1 MAAASFC
8 GQEIEVDPRGRV
20 RLSKLLLWYK
30 SDFGVTDDDVLTT
43 LATFVR
49 DEELRSKILSVVAN
63 ETLQEKIAY
72 KDYNWKINASSQ
84 RN

>member
-8 GQEIEVDPRGRV
+8 GQEIEVDPQGRV

-30 SDFGVTDDDVLTT
+30 SDFGATDNDVLTT